1 MPADNTLLME
11 DARVI
16 FRNFA
21 GKEGKYNREGD
32 RNFCVL
38 LDADLAEVLERDGW
52 NVKALR
58 AREEGD
64 PDQPYLQ
71 VSVSYKGRPPA
82 IVMITSRGRT
92 NIPEDQVEVLD
103 WVDIRQVDLLINPYH
118 WNVNGKGGVKAYLR
132 SLYITINEDAL
143 ELKYRDIPEIG
154 YDAPRAIESAPMWE
168 AEELDQLPARA
179 GRVDEG

>member
-1 MPADNTLLME
+1 MSSTGHILLE
-11 DARVI
+11 DCRII
-16 FRNFA
+16 FRNFS

-38 LDADLAEVLERDGW
+38 LDPEFAAQLDSDGW

-71 VSVSYKGRPPA
+71 VSVGFKNRPPL

-92 NIPEDQVEVLD
+92 TITEDELDILD
-103 WVDIRQVDLLINPYH
+103 WIDIKHVDMTIRPYS
-118 WNVNGKGGVKAYLR
+118 WSVRDNTGIKAYLK
-132 SLYITINEDAL
+132 SLFITIEED
-143 ELKYRDIPEIG
+143 ELQIKYADIPEANSRRII
-154 YDAPRAIESAPMWE
+154 DAEVIEQMA
-168 AEELDQLPARA
+168 LPS
-179 GRVDEG
+179 GGKTKE